1 MRFGK
6 SKRNTQP
13 KKTQPKPPP
22 PSTATQQQNNSGN
35 SIMGNVI
42 GGVASGFGVGTG
54 IEASRQVMGSIF
66 GNSNEKKSDIS
77 QNDEQNI
84 NNINCN
90 LLMELIK
97 DCKERNDIYDYNCSG
112 LIKSFEK
119 HCS

>member
-1 MRFGK
+1 MRFGR

-13 KKTQPKPPP
+13 KKIQPKPPP
-22 PSTATQQQNNSGN
+22 PSRPTQQQNNGG
-35 SIMGNVI
+35 SIMGNVL

-54 IEASRQVMGSIF
+54 IEASRQVIGGVF
-66 GNSNEKKSDIS
+66 GNSNEKNLDIS
-77 QNDEQNI
+77 QNQN
-84 NNINCN
+84 NVNCN

-97 DCKERNDIYDYNCSG
+97 DCKEKNDLYDYNCSG